1 MKRNYSTLILI
12 VILSTGVYTGFL
24 SGTNQDVC
32 DTTKDFESLTVAGY
46 SSHGAILISDNSSFQ
61 NAGFTGSGSQEDP
74 YILSDV
80 QIIMVIPCIDIR
92 GTSAYFIIENSHF
105 KTINDDW
112 NVIDLQNVT
121 NGIFRNCTIESGYNG
136 LNIIDSANTSL
147 VNCTINDSKNYGLD
161 IDDCSNISLINT
173 TVCDVYRF
181 IYQLSS
187 YATLLDQCWFNNS
200 VGTLLDGDNT
210 VVTNCTFSNG
220 GNTMFSGSHVVFR
233 DNFCYELGSGMFEST
248 RDTNYTVSGNTFIS
262 CAYGISISAAD
273 NIVITNNTFYRNSI
287 GIFFQNDPRSCT
299 VANNTLYRNDYSIV
313 LSTFG
318 SSGTGG
324 ANNISHNI
332 IGWNNKNAKNTAGY
346 ISNWDDGI
354 SGNSWSRYSGTGVH
368 VIDGGQGDVDNYPS
382 QLVDTQ
388 PPVIESSGNYEFIE
402 GSTGNYVRWNITDD
416 FPYLYTIQIDDIVET
431 RTLIDDHVILD
442 FDSFAFGT
450 YSVTITAIDGR
461 GNSANDSVVV
471 NVIDATTPTIN
482 GPDDFTI
489 VEGTTG
495 NQIIWETHDT
505 NPKSYTIFGDDE
517 IVVSS
522 LWSSSEIIY
531 SLDSLSRGLYNL
543 TLVIEDIAE
552 RITKDTVFVTVSDD
566 TAPIIEP
573 IGAVSFE
580 DDVSVWVLWQVYD
593 LHPSWMSIYLN
604 DSLQRNTTWDGDG
617 VFIQLGFLDVGV
629 YNLTLHLIDIDGNSA
644 IDSVIVLVYSP
655 RLTETTSTTTSTTT
669 SNTTTGTLP
678 PDNFEFQFMSMFG
691 LGLGSGLAILAIVLV
706 IQRRR

>member
-12 VILSTGVYTGFL
+12 VILSTGVYSGFL
-24 SGTNQDVC
+24 SETNQDTCNATTELV
-32 DTTKDFESLTVAGY
+32 DTIVAGY
-46 SSHGAILISDNSSFQ
+46 NSHDAILISDNSSFQ
-61 NAGFTGSGSQEDP
+61 NEGFTGSGSQEDP

-80 QIIMVIPCIDIR
+80 EIILDIPCIDIR
-92 GTSAYFIIENSHF
+92 ETSAYFIIENSHF

-112 NVIDLQNVT
+112 NVIDLHNVT

-136 LNIIDSANTSL
+136 LKITDSANTSL
-147 VNCTINDSKNYGLD
+147 VNCVVHDSEYHGLD
-161 IDDCSNISLINT
+161 LYDCSNISIINT
-173 TVCDVYRF
+173 TIRDVYRF
-181 IYQLSS
+181 IYQQST

-200 VGTLLDGDNT
+200 VGTLLNGDST
-210 VVTNCTFSNG
+210 VVTNCTFSYS
-220 GNTMFSGSHVVFR
+220 GNTMFSGSHIVFR
-233 DNFCYELGSGMFEST
+233 DNFCYELSSGMFESSH
-248 RDTNYTVSGNTFIS
+248 DTNYTVSGNTFIS
-262 CAYGISISAAD
+262 CAYGISLSSAD

-299 VANNTLYRNDYSIV
+299 VANNTIYRNGYSIV

-324 ANNISHNI
+324 PNNISHNI
-332 IGWNNKNAKNTAGY
+332 IGWNNNNAKNTAGY

-368 VIDGGQGDVDNYPS
+368 IIDGGQGDVDNYPS

-402 GSTGNYVRWNITDD
+402 GTTGNYVRWNITDD
-416 FPYLYTIQIDDIVET
+416 FPYLYTIQIDDTVET

-450 YSVTITAIDGR
+450 YSLTITVMDGR
-461 GNSANDSVVV
+461 GNTANDSVVV
-471 NVIDATTPTIN
+471 NVIDATTPTIY
-482 GPDDFTI
+482 GPDDFII

-505 NPKSYTIFGDDE
+505 NPKSYTILVDDE
-517 IVVSS
+517 VVESS

-531 SLDSLSRGLYNL
+531 SLDSLSRRLYNF
-543 TLVIEDIAE
+543 TLVIEDIAG
-552 RITKDTVFVTVSDD
+552 RINKDTVFVTVSDE
-566 TAPIIEP
+566 TAPVIEP

-580 DDVSVWVLWQVYD
+580 DNDPVWVLWQVYD
-593 LHPSWMSIYLN
+593 LHPAWMSIYLN
-604 DSLQRNTTWDGDG
+604 DSLQRNTTWNGDG
-617 VFIQLGFLDVGV
+617 VFIQLGFLDVGM

-655 RLTETTSTTTSTTT
+655 RLTETTSTTTSVTT

-678 PDNFEFQFMSMFG
+678 PDNFEFQLMSMFG
-691 LGLGSGLAILAIVLV
+691 LGLGSGLVVLAIVLV
-706 IQRRR
+706 ILRRR